1 MKKRCPE
8 CGRNRRLDKRF
19 YNNKSTKDKKQGICK
34 DCQLTRNKEDRKTE
48 NYRKLKRIRDKK
60 WKQDNKDWMKDYN
73 AQYYKKYKERV
84 MARRNTESILIIENG
99 SKKSINRTRN
109 KTPKYIPDD
118 IVINPQRRKD
128 G

>member
-1 MKKRCPE
+1 MH
-8 CGRNRRLDKRF
+8 
-19 YNNKSTKDKKQGICK
+19 GICK